1 MLSSEVGEGGI
12 IGDSILVD
20 RSLCCSCLMCS
31 LPVAIDGRR
40 CFAIREVVRPSHVIK
55 LPFLMAAMNV
65 ALVGHPAAA

>member
-1 MLSSEVGEGGI
+1 
-12 IGDSILVD
+12 
-20 RSLCCSCLMCS
+20 MCS